1 MNKHNEY
8 DLIQMQSLPL
18 EAKIRMTELRIRW
31 WYEYFD
37 GNVYVSVS
45 GGKDSQVLA
54 HIVKKLY
61 PDVPLVF
68 INTGLENESVRMKG
82 LVIADK
88 VLYPKKSFLQV
99 ITQYGYPIVS
109 KEVAQAIYECQK
121 ANESGK
127 QMPEYRLEKFEGR
140 KINKDGTKSAYNMEK
155 WKFLLDAP
163 FRISHLCCNYS
174 KKEPA
179 KRYEKETGR
188 KAFIGTLAEESRLR
202 TSKWIKYGC
211 NAFEEK
217 RPTSQPL
224 SFWTEQDILQ
234 YIKKNQ
240 IKIAEIY
247 GNIVCT
253 DNDGMEYY
261 NDLFG
266 IGKLKTTG
274 AERTGCCYCLF
285 GITHDKER
293 LLRLKET
300 EPQKYDYVMRGGK
313 FDAKGFWVPHS
324 GLGYKYVVDWLN
336 EHGNLDI
343 KY

>member
-1 MNKHNEY
+1 M
-8 DLIQMQSLPL
+8 QMQSLPL

-82 LVIADK
+82 LDIADK

-127 QMPEYRLEKFEGR
+127 QMPEYRLEKLEGR

-188 KAFIGTLAEESRLR
+188 KAFLGTLAEESRLR

-253 DNDGMEYY
+253 DNDGMEYD

-313 FDAKGFWVPHS
+313 FDDKGFWVPHN

-336 EHGNLDI
+336 EHGNLDM